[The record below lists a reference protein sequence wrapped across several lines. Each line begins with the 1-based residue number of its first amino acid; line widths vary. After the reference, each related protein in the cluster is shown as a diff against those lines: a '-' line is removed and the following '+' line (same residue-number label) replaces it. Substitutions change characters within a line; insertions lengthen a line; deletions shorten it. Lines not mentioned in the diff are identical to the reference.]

1 MSKDNSLI
9 LLKDENVINWLVEDL
24 SFLESQITRK
34 NKTKDINTLKKLEDE
49 WGRSIMKKKRPDL
62 KLDKQWTGNFG
73 QDLVKEILI
82 TYGKDVFIPKKKS
95 GFQPDLET
103 YSHIIEC
110 KTQTYFTTGTAG
122 EKILGVPFKYRN
134 IPKLYGKP
142 LLIICMGGAEK
153 LCKETYGILEGDAC
167 DETASEMLNFYKE
180 KLNIEYI
187 GYTELIER
195 LKLNDF

>member
-24 SFLESQITRK
+24 TFLESQITRK

-73 QDLVKEILI
+73 QDLVKELLF
-82 TYGKDVFIPKKKS
+82 TYDKDVIIPKKKN
-95 GFQPDLET
+95 GFLPDLET
-103 YSHIIEC
+103 NTHIIEC
-110 KTQTYFTTGTAG
+110 KAQTYFTTGTAG

-153 LCKETYGILEGDAC
+153 LCKETYGILEGKVYD
-167 DETASEMLNFYKE
+167 DTSHKILNFYKE

-187 GYTELIER
+187 GYTDLIKR